1 MAATAPQRILVG
13 LGTFLFV
20 LSILIPTVLVPR
32 LRVIPLDAGGRTV
45 TEETTATL
53 FDARAFATN
62 TALDQYKNDPDCTA
76 EGDLPTKCFIGNTPV
91 QGVRNISTV
100 EPSDKKLV
108 TLRAGNVLM
117 RLDKNEAEALISA
130 TVDTVTL
137 DRRSAYPKEDST
149 FYAVAPDL
157 GLDDSTGAFQ
167 REGLQYQF
175 PFHSERKS
183 YPYFDTTAQTAHPID
198 YLDDETRHDVN
209 TYTYTQK
216 LDAVNM
222 FDAIQGVFTRD
233 GNVTDKEKAALAGLR
248 MRSTAGRWY
257 SPSELQE
264 RGLKP
269 DDNIVMTRYYTVERT
284 LNVEPTTG
292 VIVMGQEK
300 LHYFFASTPEEAD
313 TVVRTGEVSPY
324 RTALRVDAQWNSD
337 TQDAQTSK
345 ATEGRTKLKALATA
359 RYISLLLGVAML
371 LWAAYSIYRSRRTTS

>member
-1 MAATAPQRILVG
+1 
-13 LGTFLFV
+13 
-20 LSILIPTVLVPR
+20 
-32 LRVIPLDAGGRTV
+32 
-45 TEETTATL
+45 
-53 FDARAFATN
+53 
-62 TALDQYKNDPDCTA
+62 
-76 EGDLPTKCFIGNTPV
+76 
-91 QGVRNISTV
+91 
-100 EPSDKKLV
+100 
-108 TLRAGNVLM
+108 
-117 RLDKNEAEALISA
+117 
-130 TVDTVTL
+130 
-137 DRRSAYPKEDST
+137 
-149 FYAVAPDL
+149 
-157 GLDDSTGAFQ
+157 
-167 REGLQYQF
+167 
-175 PFHSERKS
+175 
-183 YPYFDTTAQTAHPID
+183 
-198 YLDDETRHDVN
+198 
-209 TYTYTQK
+209 
-216 LDAVNM
+216 
-222 FDAIQGVFTRD
+222 
-233 GNVTDKEKAALAGLR
+233 

-337 TQDAQTSK
+337 TQEAQTSK

>member
-117 RLDKNEAEALISA
+117 RLNKNEAEALISA

-137 DRRSAYPKEDST
+137 DRRSAYPK
-149 FYAVAPDL
+149 
-157 GLDDSTGAFQ
+157 DDSTGAFP

-371 LWAAYSIYRSRRTTS
+371 FWAAYSIYRSRRTTS